1 MFKRIVFA
9 TAAVVLAATAV
20 AAADD
25 HHDEKTV
32 VNKDKTVVNKDR
44 TVVNKT
50 VVRPAATRG
59 WAAKSEF
66 RQGGHVAQNDWRNG
80 RVIDYRTNHNLR
92 APPPGYEWREVNGQY
107 VMAAVATGV
116 IASIIMSQ

>member
-1 MFKRIVFA
+1 MLKRTIIA
-9 TAAVVLAATAV
+9 TSAIVLAATVA

-25 HHDEKTV
+25 QHDDHRTVVHKTV
-32 VNKDKTVVNKDR
+32 VD
-44 TVVNKT
+44 KT

-59 WAAKSEF
+59 WAARSDF

-80 RVIDYRTNHNLR
+80 RVIDYRTNRNLR

-107 VMAAVATGV
+107 ILAAVATGL